1 VGSQLAEE
9 AEPFAPSPN
18 STAGNPIV
26 LQEKKTMA
34 SRITTRS
41 RKSSKRANNCKSEVG
56 FIADYLSSGLD
67 RQEQAAFESHLKA
80 CSDCAAF
87 LQTYKKTIELTRAFL
102 LSARESHR
110 PRRSFPRRASSRLI
124 RS

>member
-1 VGSQLAEE
+1 
-9 AEPFAPSPN
+9 
-18 STAGNPIV
+18 
-26 LQEKKTMA
+26 MA

-80 CSDCAAF
+80 CSDCNAF

-102 LSARESHR
+102 LSAGPSHR
-110 PRRSFPRRASSRLI
+110 PPQSMLRPGRVDGFRSDTRRASF
-124 RS
+124 